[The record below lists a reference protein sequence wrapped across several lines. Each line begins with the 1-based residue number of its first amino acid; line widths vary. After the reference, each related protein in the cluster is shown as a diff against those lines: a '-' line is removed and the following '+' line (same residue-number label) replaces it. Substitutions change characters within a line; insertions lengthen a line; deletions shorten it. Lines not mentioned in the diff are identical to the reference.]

1 MKTIGLAGGIGS
13 GKSDIA
19 NIFLTLNI
27 PVYFADDKAKSLMN
41 KSGIIRNKLIEE
53 FGDDVY
59 IGNVL
64 QKKYLADIIFSNPK
78 ARQKVNQIV
87 HPALLDDFKKWAKLC
102 NTDWVL
108 MEAAILFES
117 GFYKEMDITILV
129 TADKNERI
137 KRVVKRD
144 KLPESKILNRMNSQ
158 ENPEHLKHLAT
169 YLIENSD
176 KNEVLPQ
183 IFNIFKE
190 LNIKI
195 NG

>member
-19 NIFLTLNI
+19 NVFLTLGV
-27 PVYFADDKAKSLMN
+27 PVYFADDKAKFLMN
-41 KSGIIRNKLIEE
+41 KSKFIKDRLIEE

-59 IGNVL
+59 IDNVL
-64 QKKYLADIIFSNPK
+64 QKKYLADIIFSNTEAK
-78 ARQKVNQIV
+78 HKVNQIV
-87 HPALLDDFKKWAKLC
+87 HPALLEDFKKWTKSC

-108 MEAAILFES
+108 LEAAILFES
-117 GFYKEMDITILV
+117 GLHKEMDVTILV

-137 KRVVKRD
+137 KRIAKRD

-158 ENPEHLKHLAT
+158 EDPEKLKHLAT
-169 YLIENSD
+169 YLIENSN